1 MLRTVRVIFVLL
13 AAAAAAAARVAAE
26 PENAAA
32 QAGQTLLAVRAG
44 RLIDPKA
51 GTVVPNAVIVVE
63 SGKVKAVG
71 ASAAIPAGATVID
84 LSGLTVLPGLID
96 CHTHLVGDYVND
108 SDPLTEL
115 KESAASRAFE
125 SIPNARVTLEAG
137 FTTVR
142 DVGTYRAFVDVA
154 MRDAIAKGYFPGPR
168 MFVAGAY
175 LTITGGGG
183 AMSGDLAPD
192 IGLPWD
198 LRFGVADGVDQV
210 RQRVRDI
217 AQHGV
222 DVIKVLAT
230 GAFLAHGSDP
240 HAVEYS
246 YEEIRAAVE
255 EASHKGLKVA
265 AHAHSADGIKNAVRA
280 GVASIEHGTYID
292 DEGIRLMKERG
303 TYLVA
308 DIYDAE
314 YIRQGKAVGIPSDFA
329 AKQPEADEIQRQ
341 NFQKAVRAGVRIA
354 FGTDASVYP
363 HGLNARQFAWQV
375 RYGQTP
381 MEAIRSATVSA
392 SDLIGRDNGAGSLEP
407 GRWADLIAV
416 KGDPLAD
423 VRALESVAF
432 VMKEGKVYKDVR

>member
-13 AAAAAAAARVAAE
+13 AAAAARLAAE

-71 ASAAIPAGATVID
+71 ESAAIPAGATVID

-363 HGLNARQFAWQV
+363 HGVNARQFAWQV

>member
-1 MLRTVRVIFVLL
+1 MKRARLALSLL
-13 AAAAAAAARVAAE
+13 CGAAALRAAE
-26 PENAAA
+26 PPA
-32 QAGQTLLAVRAG
+32 LVAVKAG
-44 RLIDPKA
+44 RLIDPKS
-51 GTVVPNAVIVVE
+51 GSVSSGSVILIE
-63 SGKVKAVG
+63 NGRVKAVG
-71 ASAAIPAGATVID
+71 PSIAVPAGAKVFD
-84 LSGLTVLPGLID
+84 LSGMTVLPGLMD
-96 CHTHLVGDYVND
+96 CHTHLVGDYADNA
-108 SDPLTEL
+108 DPLSDIKTT
-115 KESAASRAFE
+115 AAQRAFE
-125 SIPNARVTLEAG
+125 SIPNAKATLDAG

-183 AMSGDLAPD
+183 AMSAGLAPD

-198 LRFGVADGVDQV
+198 LRFGIADGVEQV

-217 AQHGV
+217 AQYGV

-230 GAFLAHGSDP
+230 GAFLAHGSSP
-240 HAVEYS
+240 KSVEYT
-246 YEEIRAAVE
+246 YDELRAAVE
-255 EASHKGLKVA
+255 EAAHKGLKVA
-265 AHAHSADGIKNAVRA
+265 AHAHSAEGIQLAVKA
-280 GVASIEHGTYID
+280 GVASIEHGTFLD
-292 DEGIRLMKERG
+292 DEGIRLMKEHG

-314 YIRQGKAVGIPSDFA
+314 YIRRGAKAGMPEDFA
-329 AKQPEADEIQRQ
+329 EKMPEADEIQREA
-341 NFQKAVRAGVRIA
+341 FRKAVRAGVKIA

-375 RYGQTP
+375 TYGQTP

-392 SDLIGRDNGAGSLEP
+392 SELIGRGNDAGSLEP
-407 GRWADLIAV
+407 GKWADLIAV

-423 VRALESVAF
+423 VHVLENVSF
-432 VMKEGKVYKDVR
+432 VMKEGKVYKDAR

>member
-1 MLRTVRVIFVLL
+1 MRLLRGVALL
-13 AAAAAAAARVAAE
+13 LGAAAAAAAGPPEIVAVK
-26 PENAAA
+26 
-32 QAGQTLLAVRAG
+32 TG

-51 GTVVPNAVIVVE
+51 GVVIPGAVVLVE

-71 ASAAIPAGATVID
+71 PSVAIPAGARVID
-84 LSGLTVLPGLID
+84 LSTLTVLPGLMD

-115 KESAASRAFE
+115 RTSSAQRAFE
-125 SIPNARVTLEAG
+125 SIPNARETLEAG

-183 AMSGDLAPD
+183 AMSGGLAPD
-192 IGLPWD
+192 IVLPWD
-198 LRFGVADGVDQV
+198 LKFGIADGVDQV

-217 AQHGV
+217 AQHDV
-222 DVIKVLAT
+222 DLIKVIAT

-246 YEEIRAAVE
+246 YDEIRAAVE
-255 EASHKGLKVA
+255 EATHKGLKVA
-265 AHAHSADGIKNAVRA
+265 AHAHSTEGIKNAIRA
-280 GVASIEHGTYID
+280 GVASIDHGTYID

-314 YIRQGKAVGIPSDFA
+314 YIRQGKAAGIPQDFA
-329 AKQPEADEIQRQ
+329 DKQPEGDEIQRQ
-341 NFQKAVRAGVRIA
+341 NFKKAVQAGVKIA

-363 HGLNARQFAWQV
+363 HGLNARQFSWQV
-375 RYGQTP
+375 KYGQTP
-381 MEAIRSATVSA
+381 MEAIRSATVA
-392 SDLIGRDNGAGSLEP
+392 DSDLIGRNNNAGSLEP
-407 GRWADLIAV
+407 GKWADLIAV

-423 VRALESVAF
+423 IRVLENVAF
-432 VMKEGKVYKDVR
+432 VMKEGKVYKDTR

>member
-1 MLRTVRVIFVLL
+1 MKPLRSVVLL
-13 AAAAAAAARVAAE
+13 VGLASAAAAGPSPVVA
-26 PENAAA
+26 
-32 QAGQTLLAVRAG
+32 VKAG

-51 GTVVPNAVIVVE
+51 GAVVPGAVIVIE
-63 SGKVKAVG
+63 NGRVKAAG
-71 ASAAIPAGATVID
+71 SAIAIPAGAEVID
-84 LSGLTVLPGLID
+84 LSSMTVLPGLID
-96 CHTHLVGDYVND
+96 CHTHLVGDYSTD
-108 SDPLTEL
+108 QDPLTEL
-115 KESAASRAFE
+115 KTSAAQRAFE
-125 SIPNARVTLEAG
+125 SIPNAKATLEAG

-154 MRDAIAKGYFPGPR
+154 MRDAIARGYFPGPR

-198 LRFGVADGVDQV
+198 LRFGIADGADQV

-222 DVIKVLAT
+222 DLIKVLAT
-230 GAFLAHGSDP
+230 GAFLAHGSRP
-240 HAVEYS
+240 GAVEFT
-246 YEEIRAAVE
+246 YEELRAAVE
-255 EASHKGLKVA
+255 EADKKGLKVA
-265 AHAHSADGIKNAVRA
+265 AHAHAPEGIKLAVKA

-292 DEGIRLMKERG
+292 DEGIRLMKEHG

-314 YIRQGKAVGIPSDFA
+314 WIRQGTKVGVPKDFA
-329 AKQPEADEIQRQ
+329 DKEPEGDEIQRQ
-341 NFQKAVRAGVRIA
+341 NFRKAVRAGVKIA

-375 RYGQTP
+375 KYGQTP
-381 MEAIRSATVSA
+381 MEAIRSATISA
-392 SDLIGRDNGAGSLEP
+392 AELIGRDNNAGSLEP
-407 GRWADLIAV
+407 GKWADLIAV
-416 KGDPLAD
+416 KDDPLRD
-423 VRALESVAF
+423 VKALEHVSF
-432 VMKEGKVYKDVR
+432 VMKEGKVYKDAR

>member
-1 MLRTVRVIFVLL
+1 MKVLRCVALLLGL
-13 AAAAAAAARVAAE
+13 AAAASAANPEIVA
-26 PENAAA
+26 
-32 QAGQTLLAVRAG
+32 VKAG

-51 GTVVPNAVIVVE
+51 GVVVPNAVVLIE
-63 SGKVKAVG
+63 NGKVKAVG
-71 ASAAIPAGATVID
+71 PSVAIPAGAKVID
-84 LSGLTVLPGLID
+84 LSAMTVLPGLID

-108 SDPLTEL
+108 SDPLTEMR
-115 KESAASRAFE
+115 ESSADRAYE
-125 SIPNARVTLEAG
+125 SVPNAKATLDAG
-137 FTTVR
+137 YTTVR

-154 MRDAIAKGYFPGPR
+154 MRNAIAKGYFPGPR

-183 AMSGDLAPD
+183 AMSGSLAPD

-198 LRFGVADGVDQV
+198 LRFGIADGVDQV

-217 AQHGV
+217 AQYDV
-222 DVIKVLAT
+222 DVIKLLAT
-230 GAFLAHGSDP
+230 GAFLAHGSNP
-240 HAVEYS
+240 HSVEYS

-255 EASHKGLKVA
+255 EAAHKGLKVA
-265 AHAHSADGIKNAVRA
+265 AHAHSTEGIKNAIRA

-292 DEGIRLMKERG
+292 DEGIRMMKEHG

-341 NFQKAVRAGVRIA
+341 NFKKAVQAGVKIA
-354 FGTDASVYP
+354 FGTDVSIFP

-392 SDLIGRDNGAGSLEP
+392 SDLIGRDNNAGSLEP

-423 VRALESVAF
+423 IRVLESVAF
-432 VMKEGKVYKDVR
+432 VMKEGKVYKDAR

>member
-1 MLRTVRVIFVLL
+1 MPRTVRVLFVLLL
-13 AAAAAAAARVAAE
+13 AAAAVIAAE
-26 PENAAA
+26 PETAAA
-32 QAGQTLLAVRAG
+32 QAATPLLAVKAG

-51 GTVVPNAVIVVE
+51 GTVVPNAVILVE

-96 CHTHLVGDYVND
+96 CHTHLVGDYAND

-115 KESAASRAFE
+115 KESAANRAFE
-125 SIPNARVTLEAG
+125 SVPNARATLDAG

-198 LRFGVADGVDQV
+198 LKFGVADGVDQV

-240 HAVEYS
+240 HSVEFS
-246 YEEIRAAVE
+246 YEEIRTAVE
-255 EASHKGLKVA
+255 EAAHKGLRVA

-280 GVASIEHGTYID
+280 GVASIEHGTYVD
-292 DEGIRLMKERG
+292 DEGLRLMKERG

-314 YIRQGKAVGIPSDFA
+314 YIRQGKAAGIPSDFA

-392 SDLIGRDNGAGSLEP
+392 SDLIGRDNDAGSLEP
-407 GRWADLIAV
+407 GRRADLIAV

-423 VRALESVAF
+423 VRVLESVAF
-432 VMKEGKVYKDVR
+432 VMKEGKVYKDIR

>member
-1 MLRTVRVIFVLL
+1 MRLLRGVALL
-13 AAAAAAAARVAAE
+13 LGAAAAAAAGPPEIVAVK
-26 PENAAA
+26 
-32 QAGQTLLAVRAG
+32 TG

-51 GTVVPNAVIVVE
+51 GVVIPGAVVLVE

-71 ASAAIPAGATVID
+71 PSVAIPAGARVID
-84 LSGLTVLPGLID
+84 LSTLTVLPGLMD

-115 KESAASRAFE
+115 RTSSAQRAFE
-125 SIPNARVTLEAG
+125 SIPNARETLEAG

-183 AMSGDLAPD
+183 AMSGGLAPD
-192 IGLPWD
+192 IVLPWD
-198 LRFGVADGVDQV
+198 LKFGIADGVDQV

-217 AQHGV
+217 AQHDV
-222 DVIKVLAT
+222 DLIKVIAT

-246 YEEIRAAVE
+246 YDEIRAAVE
-255 EASHKGLKVA
+255 EATHKGLKVA
-265 AHAHSADGIKNAVRA
+265 AHAHSTEGIKNAIRA
-280 GVASIEHGTYID
+280 GVASIDHGTYID

-314 YIRQGKAVGIPSDFA
+314 YIRQGKAAGIPQDFA
-329 AKQPEADEIQRQ
+329 DKQPEGDEIQRQ
-341 NFQKAVRAGVRIA
+341 NFKKAVQAGVKIA

-363 HGLNARQFAWQV
+363 HGLNARQFSWQV
-375 RYGQTP
+375 KYGQTP
-381 MEAIRSATVSA
+381 MEAIRSATVAA
-392 SDLIGRDNGAGSLEP
+392 SDLIGRNNNAGSLEP
-407 GRWADLIAV
+407 GKWADLIAV

-423 VRALESVAF
+423 IRVLENVAF
-432 VMKEGKVYKDVR
+432 VMKEGKVYKDTR

>member
-1 MLRTVRVIFVLL
+1 MRILRCVALL
-13 AAAAAAAARVAAE
+13 LGFAAAASAATPEIVA
-26 PENAAA
+26 
-32 QAGQTLLAVRAG
+32 VKAG

-51 GTVVPNAVIVVE
+51 GAVVPGAVIVIE
-63 SGKVKAVG
+63 DGKVKAVG
-71 ASAAIPAGATVID
+71 ASVAIPAGAKVID
-84 LSGLTVLPGLID
+84 LSAMTVLPGLID

-115 KESAASRAFE
+115 KESSAQRAFE

-137 FTTVR
+137 YTTVR

-168 MFVAGAY
+168 MYVAGAY

-183 AMSGDLAPD
+183 AMSGGLAPD

-217 AQHGV
+217 AQHDV
-222 DVIKVLAT
+222 DLIKLLAT

-255 EASHKGLKVA
+255 EAAHKGLKVA
-265 AHAHSADGIKNAVRA
+265 AHAHSAEGIKNAIRG

-314 YIRQGKAVGIPSDFA
+314 YIRQGKAAGIPQDFA
-329 AKQPEADEIQRQ
+329 DKQPEGDEIQRQ
-341 NFQKAVRAGVRIA
+341 NFKKAVQVGVKIA

-381 MEAIRSATVSA
+381 MEAIRSATIAA
-392 SDLIGRDNGAGSLEP
+392 SDLIGRDNNAGSLEP

-416 KGDPLAD
+416 QGDPLQD
-423 VRALESVAF
+423 IRILENVAF
-432 VMKEGKVYKDVR
+432 VMKAGKVYKDAR

>member
-1 MLRTVRVIFVLL
+1 MRLLRGVVLFL
-13 AAAAAAAARVAAE
+13 GVATAAAAGPPEIVAVK
-26 PENAAA
+26 
-32 QAGQTLLAVRAG
+32 TG

-51 GTVVPNAVIVVE
+51 GVVIPGAVVLVE
-63 SGKVKAVG
+63 NGKVKAVG
-71 ASAAIPAGATVID
+71 PSVAIPAGAKVID
-84 LSGLTVLPGLID
+84 LSTMTVLPGLMD

-115 KESAASRAFE
+115 RTSSAQRAFE

-168 MFVAGAY
+168 MYVAGAY

-183 AMSGDLAPD
+183 AMSGGLAPD

-217 AQHGV
+217 AQRDV
-222 DVIKVLAT
+222 DLIKLLAT

-246 YEEIRAAVE
+246 YDEIRAAVE
-255 EASHKGLKVA
+255 EAAHKGLKVA
-265 AHAHSADGIKNAVRA
+265 AHAHSNEGIKNAIRA

-314 YIRQGKAVGIPSDFA
+314 YIRQGKAAGIPQDFA
-329 AKQPEADEIQRQ
+329 DKQLEGDEIQRQ
-341 NFQKAVRAGVRIA
+341 NFKKAVQAGVRIA

-363 HGLNARQFAWQV
+363 HGFNARQFAWQV
-375 RYGQTP
+375 KYGQTP
-381 MEAIRSATVSA
+381 MEAIRSATVAA
-392 SDLIGRDNGAGSLEP
+392 SDLIGRNNNAGSLEP
-407 GRWADLIAV
+407 GKWADLIAV

-423 VRALESVAF
+423 IRLLESVAF
-432 VMKEGKVYKDVR
+432 VMKEGKVYKDAR

>member
-13 AAAAAAAARVAAE
+13 AAAAARLAAE

-71 ASAAIPAGATVID
+71 ESAAIPAGATVID

-303 TYLVA
+303 IYLVA

>member
-154 MRDAIAKGYFPGPR
+154 MRDAIAKGYFAGPR

-246 YEEIRAAVE
+246 YEEIGRAHV
-255 EASHKGLKVA
+255 
-265 AHAHSADGIKNAVRA
+265 
-280 GVASIEHGTYID
+280 
-292 DEGIRLMKERG
+292 
-303 TYLVA
+303 
-308 DIYDAE
+308 
-314 YIRQGKAVGIPSDFA
+314 
-329 AKQPEADEIQRQ
+329 
-341 NFQKAVRAGVRIA
+341 
-354 FGTDASVYP
+354 
-363 HGLNARQFAWQV
+363 
-375 RYGQTP
+375 
-381 MEAIRSATVSA
+381 
-392 SDLIGRDNGAGSLEP
+392 
-407 GRWADLIAV
+407 
-416 KGDPLAD
+416 
-423 VRALESVAF
+423 
-432 VMKEGKVYKDVR
+432 